1 MRCCRCVVVVG
12 IPGAVRPTPFR
23 AKRRSIALLFKYF
36 NARQDARYPV
46 YIYHD
51 YLTPAH
57 VSRLAAAAAPHDDLL
72 RLLPLGPVFDSPKK
86 VAELGEKVPKA
97 VRGYG
102 LGYRHMCRY
111 FCGPIFA
118 EAELQQF
125 EYIWRL
131 DSDSFLLGPAAADP
145 IQSVAAR
152 NATYGWI
159 HAYRDEQA
167 RADIAPADLDPTISS
182 PLTPHPIRSSSLG
195 CGTSLRDSSHR
206 STYRPIA

>member
-1 MRCCRCVVVVG
+1 M
-12 IPGAVRPTPFR
+12 
-23 AKRRSIALLFKYF
+23 
-36 NARQDARYPV
+36 

-72 RLLPLGPVFDSPKK
+72 RLLPLGPVFNSPKK

-167 RADIAPADLDPTISS
+167 RADIAPADLDPTIST
-182 PLTPHPIRSSSLG
+182 PPHPSHQVFVTGLWDLTSRFLASLNISTDRVTRWLPG
-195 CGTSLRDSSHR
+195 GEGEWARTPMCFATNCFVARRCECGG
-206 STYRPIA
+206 